1 MQRPNVREQVVRDL
15 ESMAELA
22 DFLDHHSEIGRRY
35 GFARMVNEL
44 RRSILLEL
52 DYRREAH
59 NMVTIGRNLARFRRL
74 QIPQPIEDLSATR
87 VLTMNYIA
95 GSKITKA
102 NPVVLADANAGEL
115 ADELFRAYL
124 HQVIIDGVFHADPH
138 PGNVLL
144 TDDGR
149 IGLLDLGMVSVL
161 APELQDRLLH
171 FLLAVADMHTDRA
184 ADLALQMGEH
194 LDGYDES
201 SFRRR
206 IAQVIVDHQGATVG
220 EVQTGRLMLEVA
232 RSSADAGVRL
242 PNELTLLAKTLLN
255 LDEIGRTL
263 APDFDVQASL
273 RQNANELMIERMR
286 RSLNSAT
293 AFSTLLEA
301 KTFAERLPGRIN
313 RVLDSLANQEL
324 KLRVEMID
332 EGSLLD
338 GLQKVANRITLGL
351 LIAAAILGAALLMR
365 VETSFRI
372 LGYPGLAMLFFLG
385 AACGAVW
392 LAVTIARNDEKT
404 S

>member
-1 MQRPNVREQVVRDL
+1 
-15 ESMAELA
+15 MAEG
-22 DFLDHHSEIGRRY
+22 I
-35 GFARMVNEL
+35 
-44 RRSILLEL
+44 
-52 DYRREAH
+52 
-59 NMVTIGRNLARFRRL
+59 
-74 QIPQPIEDLSATR
+74 
-87 VLTMNYIA
+87 
-95 GSKITKA
+95 K
-102 NPVVLADANAGEL
+102 ANAGEL

-313 RVLDSLANQEL
+313 RVPDSLANQEL